1 MCPCHSIFPIILI
14 HENTSYHSNS
24 TVLRPALI
32 EYIGLI
38 LFWRLVLSLIWLMI
52 YIFKKILTRRLNV
65 AKNKGTTFQVCTTNV
80 SLIDLYITRSATSLD
95 NTLVSYP
102 GYLLRLE
109 IALQVYLLNQ
119 INVGQFQQSLLLAN
133 YKFNQIISI
142 HLGHFF
148 NKLQSV

>member
-1 MCPCHSIFPIILI
+1 
-14 HENTSYHSNS
+14 
-24 TVLRPALI
+24 
-32 EYIGLI
+32 
-38 LFWRLVLSLIWLMI
+38 MI

-109 IALQVYLLNQ
+109 TALQVYLLNR
-119 INVGQFQQSLLLAN
+119 INKSAVG
-133 YKFNQIISI
+133 
-142 HLGHFF
+142 
-148 NKLQSV
+148 KLQIQSNNFNSSWPLFQ